1 MIELGKKQELTVIK
15 KTDFGIYLGEEPGAA
30 ERVLLPKKQVPEGTA
45 AGDKLTVFVYR
56 DSKDRL
62 ICTTQ
67 EPKVQLGGLA
77 VLKVVQVGKI
87 GVSGLGS
94 GEGSPSSVPSA
105 DAAGKGRRP
114 GPGCAVY

>member
-87 GVSGLGS
+87 G
-94 GEGSPSSVPSA
+94 SPSSVPSA